1 VRLAVFDTN
10 VIVSAGIQPGGAP
23 AQLIMDWVFEGL
35 VQAVTSPYIVK
46 EYRLVVRRPK
56 FARYGFPP
64 QWLEFL
70 IEESL
75 QLPDTTAHWVPN
87 APDAADLPF
96 LGLAHI
102 SGAWLITGNTK
113 HFSLEICRDVTVV
126 TPAAYLQHLQER

>member
-1 VRLAVFDTN
+1 
-10 VIVSAGIQPGGAP
+10 
-23 AQLIMDWVFEGL
+23 MDWVLEGL
-35 VQAVTSPYIVK
+35 IQTVTSPSIVE

-75 QLPDTTAHWVPN
+75 QLPDAEADWALHV
-87 APDAADLPF
+87 PDAADLPF
-96 LGLAHI
+96 LGLVHM

-113 HFSLEICRDVTVV
+113 HFPPQIRRNVKVV
-126 TPAAYLQHLQER
+126 TPTAYLKHLQGR

>member
-1 VRLAVFDTN
+1 MRLAVFDTN

-23 AQLIMDWVFEGL
+23 AQLIMEWVFEGL
-35 VQAVTSPYIVK
+35 IQAVTSPSIVE

-75 QLPDTTAHWVPN
+75 QLPNAAANWAPH

-96 LGLAHI
+96 LGLAHV
-102 SGAWLITGNTK
+102 SGAWLVTGNTK
-113 HFSLEICRDVTVV
+113 HFPVDIRRDVKVV
-126 TPAAYLQHLQER
+126 TPTIYLKHLLGT